1 MLVAIER
8 VWANDPRLWPQG
20 HGDFLTLACVG
31 PVWLNGL
38 MWTRCR
44 ICDSCQITAATV
56 ETESGF
62 FLCEE
67 CEAVV
72 VIAFEEFELSDASSI
87 GDWGVRFRHWGG
99 CRWLWSSDGADKEGR
114 R

>member
-1 MLVAIER
+1 MIFFGKPVPTFPDHA
-8 VWANDPRLWPQG
+8 
-20 HGDFLTLACVG
+20 LAGLG
-31 PVWLNGL
+31 PVWLNGQ

-44 ICDSCQITAATV
+44 VCDSCQIAPATV

-72 VIAFEEFELSDASSI
+72 VIAFEEFELSDASSM
-87 GDWGVRFRHWGG
+87 GD
-99 CRWLWSSDGADKEGR
+99 
-114 R
+114 